1 MIRKPALIVAFVALV
16 APGCAGQQTAPP
28 TPLQQGYYNVEQ
40 LLELMDRDKDGT
52 VSRAEFMKFM
62 GEEFDQLDVNK
73 DGKLD
78 VNELTALRLGPR
90 PSGGT
95 GK

>member
-1 MIRKPALIVAFVALV
+1 
-16 APGCAGQQTAPP
+16 
-28 TPLQQGYYNVEQ
+28 
-40 LLELMDRDKDGT
+40 MDRDKDGK

-62 GEEFDQLDVNK
+62 SDEFDQLDINK
-73 DGKLD
+73 DGELD

-95 GK
+95 SR